1 MAITAPASALNFTPN
16 STSIPSGSRTS
27 ARNVFKADGSV
38 THILQRVLELALD
51 IMDGLPGTT

>member
-1 MAITAPASALNFTPN
+1 LNFTPN